1 MRIHVSL
8 LDAII
13 ERKKAR
19 ALAIRA
25 PGSAALQRHA
35 PRDFLGALQAGAPGA
50 VIAEI
55 KRRSPSAGSLKPQV
69 DVVALARSYAAAGA
83 ACLSVLTDED
93 HFGGSLADLTAVRQG
108 CGLPVLCKDFIV
120 APEQIHEA
128 RSAGADCILL
138 IVAALADG
146 PLASLAQ
153 LAHSLGM
160 AVLVEV
166 HSAAELPRALAVPGA
181 LLGINQRNLHDL
193 SMDTTR
199 ALALRPLV
207 PAGVPVVAE
216 SGINTPD
223 QVSALRA
230 AGFTALLIGEALLRA
245 PDPGQA
251 LRVLLEDHR

>member
-1 MRIHVSL
+1 MSL

-19 ALAIRA
+19 ALTSRT
-25 PGSAALQRHA
+25 PGSAALQRYA

-55 KRRSPSAGSLKPQV
+55 KRRSPSAGSLKPKL

-83 ACLSVLTDED
+83 SCLSVLTDED

-120 APEQIHEA
+120 TPEQLLEA
-128 RSAGADCILL
+128 RCAGADGILL
-138 IVAALADG
+138 IAAALGDE

-166 HSAAELPRALAVPGA
+166 HSAHELPRALAVPGV
-181 LLGINQRNLHDL
+181 LVGINQRNLHDL
-193 SMDTTR
+193 SLDTTR
-199 ALALRPLV
+199 ALALRPLI
-207 PAGVPVVAE
+207 PAEVPVVAE
-216 SGINTPD
+216 SGINTPG
-223 QVSALRA
+223 QVAALRA

-251 LRVLLEDHR
+251 LRLLLGGER